1 MVITLGGIT
10 VPERE
15 IEAMATRVFFKA
27 IDLLSGLKKLAEYR
41 SLTWL
46 PSLARASIAVV
57 MREEYLK
64 TEEEIASMLGM
75 GSNSVKTM
83 LRADPNLALEKIKNL
98 QTLSEEEKRD
108 LKVHTAGGIAKLAYK
123 MVKEG
128 SESQVLME
136 FARSVTQ
143 EALEIC
149 EVPWAY
155 AVLKSTRGVDYPVAS
170 AEELKDRLK
179 NIKVKGYPIEGI
191 LEHLSYPLKNP
202 AHLLKEIK
210 KAAESLS

>member
-1 MVITLGGIT
+1 VVITLGGIT
-10 VPERE
+10 VPEKE

-27 IDLLSGLKKLAEYR
+27 IDLLGGLKKLAEYR

-46 PSLARASIAVV
+46 PALARTSIAVV

-64 TEEEIASMLGM
+64 TEEEIASMLGI

-98 QTLSEEEKRD
+98 QTLAEEEKRD

-136 FARSVTQ
+136 FARSVAQ

-155 AVLKSTRGVDYPVAS
+155 AVLKGTRGVDYPVTS
-170 AEELKDRLK
+170 AEELKDKLK
-179 NIKVKGYPIEGI
+179 NIKVKGHPIEDL
-191 LEHLSYPLKNP
+191 LEHLSYPLRNP